1 VHADVHQP
9 CQSATRNS
17 RQVSPPEATAF
28 LKNWIGSSLSP
39 VAAGA
44 ASKYP
49 RRWRK
54 KADLPSSSGVSL
66 NPEKR

>member
-1 VHADVHQP
+1 V
-9 CQSATRNS
+9 
-17 RQVSPPEATAF
+17 PERDAQFQTGLAPRSNGF
-28 LKNWIGSSLSP
+28 FKNWIGSSLSP
-39 VAAGA
+39 VPAGA